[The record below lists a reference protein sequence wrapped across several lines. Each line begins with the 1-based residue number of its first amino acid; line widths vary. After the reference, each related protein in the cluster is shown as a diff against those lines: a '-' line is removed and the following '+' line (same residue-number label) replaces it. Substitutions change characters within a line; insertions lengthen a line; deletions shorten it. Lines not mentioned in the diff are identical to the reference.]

1 MKRIISVLL
10 VFVLAFA
17 MFGCSG
23 NSTSSEQETS
33 DIPENSLPPILG
45 VHIVNGD
52 TAGFYALTKS
62 GTYSWAK
69 EFDENGEA
77 SLVEVSDGPFCLD
90 MDNICSFN
98 REDAGESIDL
108 KFTGEVESYKIYAAE
123 TSVFADKEKSEIISE
138 EYLVV
143 STDPSKIV
151 FPESGEYY
159 YVVDVKYK
167 QGDISY
173 GFILEE

>member
-1 MKRIISVLL
+1 MKKIISVLL
-10 VFVLAFA
+10 IFVFVFA

-23 NSTSSEQETS
+23 NNTDPEQPTEN
-33 DIPENSLPPILG
+33 IPENSLPPILG

-52 TAGFYALTKS
+52 MAGFYALTKS
-62 GTYSWAK
+62 GTYSWSVTDK
-69 EFDENGEA
+69 NGKTEYM
-77 SLVEVSDGPFCLD
+77 EYDGFFCLD
-90 MDNICSFN
+90 TENICSFN
-98 REDAGESIDL
+98 REEAGESIDL
-108 KFTGEVESYKIYAAE
+108 KFTGEVKSYKIYSAKASDFAE
-123 TSVFADKEKSEIISE
+123 KEKSEIIDDK
-138 EYLVV
+138 YLV
-143 STDPSKIV
+143 STNQSKIT

>member
-1 MKRIISVLL
+1 MKKVISALL
-10 VFVLAFA
+10 VFVFVFA

-23 NSTSSEQETS
+23 SSTADSEQTT
-33 DIPENSLPPILG
+33 DIPADALPPILG

-62 GTYSWAK
+62 GTYSWIK

-77 SLVEVSDGPFCLD
+77 VEIEIADGFFCLD
-90 MDNICSFN
+90 MDNICTFN
-98 REDAGESIDL
+98 RESAGKSIDL
-108 KFTGEVESYKIYAAE
+108 KFTGAVESYKIYSAE
-123 TSVFADKEKSEIISE
+123 TSVFTDKEKSEIISD
-138 EYLVV
+138 EYLV
-143 STDPSKIV
+143 STNQSKIV

-173 GFILEE
+173 GFLLAE